1 MMYTFSIPYP
11 AEKKAKS
18 AWNNEYGLN
27 AYYSGKAWQRRKKD
41 AEFWHWQT
49 IAAAKGCRLCQNPV
63 RISFGFNDRMD
74 IDNHAV
80 IAKMIIDGLKGKV
93 ITDDSR
99 RYVQAVEM
107 HFHDE
112 DYIEVVIEDV

>member
-1 MMYTFSIPYP
+1 MRFVIPYP
-11 AEKKAKS
+11 KRKS
-18 AWNNEYGLN
+18 AWCKKYGLN
-27 AYYSGKAWQRRKKD
+27 AYYSGKHWTERKKD

-49 IAAAKGCRLCQNPV
+49 IAAAKGCRLCQKPV

-74 IDNHAV
+74 IDNHAA
-80 IAKMIIDGLKGKV
+80 IAKMIIDGLKGRV

-99 RYVQAVEM
+99 RYVKAVEM
-107 HFHDE
+107 HFHNE